1 MNEQDESE
9 DRPLVRW
16 ARHAVFA
23 LFLFATPFVEWMMI
37 QNLRTSLRSNSWP
50 TAEGKVL
57 VLDHA
62 VKSEVAADM
71 RRGQPVYSA
80 DVEYDY
86 TVRGEA
92 YHGAIVRVGNMTT
105 KSRKD
110 AEEIVTRFPVGKPVT
125 VHYDQADPSAC
136 CLISGTHWTHYL
148 VVVTPV
154 LFWIMSVGYFY
165 QMWLNRKGRGGPGPA
180 RH

>member
-1 MNEQDESE
+1 MNEQAESE

-23 LFLFATPFVEWMMI
+23 LFLFATSFVEWMMI

-50 TAEGKVL
+50 TVEGKVL
-57 VLDHA
+57 
-62 VKSEVAADM
+62 KSEVAEDTS
-71 RRGQPVYSA
+71 RGQPVYSA

-86 TVRGEA
+86 AVRGTA

-110 AEEIVTRFPVGKPVT
+110 AEEIVARFPAGKPVT

-136 CLISGTHWTHYL
+136 CLIPGTHWTHYL

-154 LFWIMSVGYFY
+154 LFWIMSVGYFH
-165 QMWLNRKGRGGPGPA
+165 QMWLNRKGRGDHAPA